1 MQLTER
7 ILIKK
12 GSAEYV
18 ELDRAC
24 FLSKNLYNAALY
36 AVRQHFF
43 QTGKYKSNFTL
54 DHEFIST
61 KNPDYYAMNTQV
73 SQQVLKLVDK
83 NFKSFFSLV
92 KKGIKVRIPK
102 YLPKNG
108 RQILTF
114 TIQRISKPALKQGY
128 IKLAGIESRFKIRDD
143 IQNVAFARVVPRPTF
158 DCYDVEVVYNVPD
171 TEMKQDNGRYAAIDL
186 GVSNL
191 ATVSFNCGKPFIVNG
206 RPLKS
211 INQFYNKR
219 KSKCRDIKSRKAKSM
234 NRKRDNKVRDYLH
247 KASRMVVN
255 QLVSRDVNTLVIGK
269 NDGWKQEADMGG
281 RCNQTFVS
289 IPFEKFI
296 GMMEYKCRMAGIAVI
311 HVNESHTSKCSFLDN
326 EPICHHDEYMGRRV
340 KRGLFRSKAGRLIN
354 ADLNGSLNIMR
365 KEVGERAFPLKN
377 GMLDYSIEACSTP
390 AVVTPSK

>member
-7 ILIKK
+7 IQIKK
-12 GSAEYV
+12 GTAEYV

-43 QTGKYKSNFTL
+43 QTNKYLGYNVL
-54 DHEFIST
+54 CHEFIST
-61 KNPDYYAMNTQV
+61 KNPDYYSMNTKV
-73 SQQVLKLVDK
+73 SQQTMMLVDK
-83 NFKSFFSLV
+83 SFKSFFVLT
-92 KKGIKVRIPK
+92 KKKVKVRIPK

-108 RQILTF
+108 RQVLMF
-114 TIQRISKPALKQGY
+114 TMQTISKPVLKQGY

-143 IQNVAFARVVPRPTF
+143 IQNIACVRVVPRPTF
-158 DCYDVEVVYNVPD
+158 DCYDVEVVYNIPD

-191 ATVSFNCGKPFIVNG
+191 ATVSFNCGNPFIVNG

-211 INQFYNKR
+211 INQYYNKR
-219 KSKCRDIKSRKAKSM
+219 KSKCRDLKSRKAKSM

-269 NDGWKQEADMGG
+269 NDGWKQEANMGG

-296 GMMEYKCRMAGIAVI
+296 DMMEYKCRMAGIAVI
-311 HVNESHTSKCSFLDN
+311 QVNESHTSKCSFLDN

-340 KRGLFRSKAGRLIN
+340 KRGLFRSKFGRLIN

-365 KEVGERAFPLKN
+365 KEVGERAFPLKH
-377 GMLDYSIEACSTP
+377 GMLDYSIEVCSTP

>member
-7 ILIKK
+7 IQIKK
-12 GSAEYV
+12 GSAEYM

-43 QTGKYKSNFTL
+43 QTGKYKGNFTL
-54 DHEFIST
+54 DHEFISA

-73 SQQVLKLVDK
+73 SQQVLKLVDR

-92 KKGIKVRIPK
+92 KKGIKARIPK

-108 RQILTF
+108 RQVLTF
-114 TIQRISKPALKQGY
+114 TIQRISKSALKQGY
-128 IKLAGIESRFKIRDD
+128 IKLAGIESKFKIRDD
-143 IQNVAFARVVPRPTF
+143 IQNVACVMVVPRPTF
-158 DCYDVEVVYNVPD
+158 DCYDIEVVYNVQD

-191 ATVSFNCGKPFIVNG
+191 ATVSFNCGRPFIVNG

-219 KSKCRDIKSRKAKSM
+219 KSKCRDLKSRKAKSM

-255 QLVSRDVNTLVIGK
+255 QLVSRDVNILVIGK
-269 NDGWKQEADMGG
+269 NDGWKQEANMGR

-311 HVNESHTSKCSFLDN
+311 KVNESHTSKCSFLDN
-326 EPICHHDEYMGRRV
+326 EPICHHDEYMGRRI
-340 KRGLFRSKAGRLIN
+340 KRGLFKSKSGRLIN

-365 KEVGERAFPLKN
+365 KEVGEKAFPLKN
-377 GMLDYSIEACSTP
+377 GMPDYSIEVWSTP